1 MAIDLVMRKTIYGQR
16 TSISWDFARLLEKI
30 DYADDLLL
38 LTSRVDHRQEKTSRL
53 EENVG
58 RVGLKLNP

>member
-38 LTSRVDHRQEKTSRL
+38 LTSRVDHLQERTARL
-53 EENVG
+53 QEHVG
-58 RVGLKLNP
+58 RVEW